1 VGGARDLERRLA
13 EARGRATALAD
24 ALAVMSRAPTDLV
37 AVLETVL
44 DRAANMCDAERA
56 SIHLLEADGYH
67 TAAFWGPTSEEYKRL
82 AYDTVRTPGRDTLIG
97 RVALDCS
104 IVHIPDVLEDREYSA
119 HDLQKLGG
127 YRTMLGV
134 PMRKAEIVTGVF
146 VLTRNEVRPFADAE
160 IALVRAFADQAG
172 IAVENARLFRETK
185 EALDQQTATA
195 KILEVI
201 SRTTQDLTPV
211 FTAVLESAVALTG
224 ADGAGLTLRDGE
236 VFRSHLTIGYSEAEI
251 AQRAGYL
258 KRLEEGVRAGDRSTL
273 IGRVAQARRTT
284 QIPDASAD
292 AEYDFQGWRALLGV
306 PLLRDDDV
314 IGVLIVRRR
323 DARPF
328 AEREIRLVETFAHQA
343 AIAIENVRLFNET
356 KESLERQ
363 TAISEILRAIAAS
376 PTDVQPVL
384 DAIAKNA
391 ETFCGAEDG
400 AVLLVDG
407 EDVRLA
413 AHHGDIV
420 SAPLGLHYRIDRT
433 TATGRSIVDGRTIHV
448 RDLLAAADEYPLG
461 SVQAREWGYRTVA
474 ATPLL
479 RDGAAIGAIL
489 LRRTEVRPFDA
500 RQLELLST
508 FADQAVIAIENVRLF
523 NETKEALERQTATAG
538 ILRAIAGSPSDLA
551 PVLDA
556 IATSAV
562 RFCGASDAT
571 VWIKRGD
578 ELNAEAHYGDLPLS
592 GLPLSAGADSA
603 SGVAMLERRTIHI
616 PDLLSEAGN
625 EFPATRDRFR
635 TMGQRALLVAP
646 LLREG
651 SAIGTIALRKSEP
664 VPFTANQIRLVEAF
678 ADQAVIAIENIRLF
692 NETKEALERQT
703 ATAEVLKVISE
714 SPSDLRPVFQSISE
728 QARVLCEADLVHLW
742 LRSGD
747 RLELASQGVDPETRA
762 DLLRVRSMPV
772 DRSNMGGRAIL
783 ERATIHNLDVLADP
797 EYDATIQDP
806 ARPWHTT
813 LAVPLMRG
821 GEAIGVIALLRGTVR
836 PFEPRQ
842 IELVETFADQA
853 AIAIENVR
861 LFNETKEALER
872 QTAIG
877 EVLSVLSR
885 SAFELEPMLKAVT
898 DNAKRLTG
906 ASVAVIWRVQG
917 EVFEL
922 AAASAM
928 NPAWIERYR
937 GWPTPLDE
945 GFIVRN
951 VVRSRAIF
959 HTLDAVAEADTQ
971 DARFS
976 AELGNYHTA
985 LGVPLV
991 RDDQIVGVLSLTRED
1006 IRAFSDR
1013 EIEIVRNFADQAVI
1027 AIENV
1032 RLFNETKE
1040 ALEQQTATAN
1050 VLKTISRSA
1059 FNLQSVFDVAVE
1071 NANRLCHGDWA
1082 YVFRRDGDVFR
1093 LVATSGG
1100 VPELVEYE
1108 YAHPTSIS
1116 RSTLVGRTAIEKRP
1130 VHIPDLF
1137 KDPEYDWPPNTEHGV
1152 HTILGVPIMREDDVI
1167 GLIGVAR
1174 MQVSPFTAEEIRL
1187 VETFADQAAIAI
1199 ENVRLFNE
1207 TREGLERQTA
1217 LGEILQVISQSP
1229 TDTQPVFEAIAR
1241 DAVRYCAAEDAV
1253 VQLVE
1258 SDRYRTVAHAGLLP
1272 QTTPTTSLPL
1282 SARTLSARVIRE
1294 CRTLQVPDMVASDDY
1309 PDGAAI
1315 AREVGVH
1322 SFLIAPLV
1330 RDGRAIGTISLRRR
1344 EAQPFTDRQVQL
1356 LEAFAAQAVIAIEN
1370 VRLFNQTREALERQT
1385 AIGEILQVISSSPTD
1400 IRPVLEV
1407 IAQSAARYCAAAN
1420 ASVSLVTG
1428 DMWEMVASAGSLP
1441 IDHEPR
1447 PLTSEHL
1454 TSRALREGRTI
1465 QVEDLQS
1472 STEYPGGAQVARTLG
1487 FKTMA
1492 VAPMIRGN
1500 RAVGSISL
1508 RRVEVQPF
1516 TDRQLELLQ
1525 AFAAQAAIAVENV
1538 RLFNETKEALDQQ
1551 TAIADVLKTISRSAF
1566 DLQPVLDIVLENAV
1580 RLAGADIGWLS
1591 RVDGDRFQTIA
1602 YSSSFPADVRAALA
1616 KDRAAGHLGGEWR
1629 PLGSEGGV
1637 MGTVLDRRTTVQI
1650 PDAKADPVLGTSL
1663 VVRLTES
1670 RAVLG
1675 VPMLREGRVIG
1686 GIVLA
1691 RYDVRPFNER
1701 DVELVQTFAD
1711 QAAIAIENVRLFDQT
1726 REALEQ
1732 QTAISEVLKVISGS
1746 AFDLAP
1752 VLKTVVERA
1761 ARLCD
1766 ADLAWLIRREAS
1778 GSVMRG
1784 HYGRT
1789 PELAERLTQQPT
1801 GRWSARPGSLMSR
1814 VYAEQKTIHLEDATT
1829 DPVYEHSHVVRHTLS
1844 RTCLAVPVMRKGE
1857 VLGGLVVSRVS
1868 VRPFNDREIQL
1879 VETFADQAAIAIE
1892 NVRLFSEI
1900 QDKSRQLEVA
1910 SRHKS
1915 EFLATMSHELRTP
1928 LNAIIGFS
1936 EVLLQEMFGS
1946 INEKQTEYLNDVLG
1960 SGRHLLSL
1968 INDILDL
1975 SKIEAGRMELD
1986 LDRFSLVEALQNGVT
2001 MVRERA
2007 ARHDIALS
2015 LDVTP
2020 DVDLVEADPRKIKQ
2034 VVFNLLSNAVK
2045 FTPDGGRVAVRAERG
2060 NGDIVVRVTDTGIG
2074 IADEDRERIFEEFQ
2088 QARRQSERS
2097 REGTGLGLALAK
2109 RFVEL
2114 HGGRL
2119 MVESEVGKG
2128 STFTFT
2134 LPIAT
2139 TSKQAVTV

>member
-1 VGGARDLERRLA
+1 
-13 EARGRATALAD
+13 
-24 ALAVMSRAPTDLV
+24 M
-37 AVLETVL
+37 
-44 DRAANMCDAERA
+44 
-56 SIHLLEADGYH
+56 
-67 TAAFWGPTSEEYKRL
+67 
-82 AYDTVRTPGRDTLIG
+82 
-97 RVALDCS
+97 
-104 IVHIPDVLEDREYSA
+104 
-119 HDLQKLGG
+119 
-127 YRTMLGV
+127 
-134 PMRKAEIVTGVF
+134 
-146 VLTRNEVRPFADAE
+146 
-160 IALVRAFADQAG
+160 
-172 IAVENARLFRETK
+172 
-185 EALDQQTATA
+185 
-195 KILEVI
+195 
-201 SRTTQDLTPV
+201 
-211 FTAVLESAVALTG
+211 
-224 ADGAGLTLRDGE
+224 
-236 VFRSHLTIGYSEAEI
+236 
-251 AQRAGYL
+251 
-258 KRLEEGVRAGDRSTL
+258 
-273 IGRVAQARRTT
+273 
-284 QIPDASAD
+284 
-292 AEYDFQGWRALLGV
+292 
-306 PLLRDDDV
+306 
-314 IGVLIVRRR
+314 
-323 DARPF
+323 
-328 AEREIRLVETFAHQA
+328 
-343 AIAIENVRLFNET
+343 
-356 KESLERQ
+356 
-363 TAISEILRAIAAS
+363 
-376 PTDVQPVL
+376 
-384 DAIAKNA
+384 
-391 ETFCGAEDG
+391 
-400 AVLLVDG
+400 
-407 EDVRLA
+407 
-413 AHHGDIV
+413 
-420 SAPLGLHYRIDRT
+420 
-433 TATGRSIVDGRTIHV
+433 
-448 RDLLAAADEYPLG
+448 
-461 SVQAREWGYRTVA
+461 
-474 ATPLL
+474 
-479 RDGAAIGAIL
+479 
-489 LRRTEVRPFDA
+489 
-500 RQLELLST
+500 
-508 FADQAVIAIENVRLF
+508 
-523 NETKEALERQTATAG
+523 
-538 ILRAIAGSPSDLA
+538 
-551 PVLDA
+551 
-556 IATSAV
+556 
-562 RFCGASDAT
+562 
-571 VWIKRGD
+571 
-578 ELNAEAHYGDLPLS
+578 
-592 GLPLSAGADSA
+592 
-603 SGVAMLERRTIHI
+603 
-616 PDLLSEAGN
+616 
-625 EFPATRDRFR
+625 
-635 TMGQRALLVAP
+635 
-646 LLREG
+646 
-651 SAIGTIALRKSEP
+651 
-664 VPFTANQIRLVEAF
+664 
-678 ADQAVIAIENIRLF
+678 
-692 NETKEALERQT
+692 
-703 ATAEVLKVISE
+703 
-714 SPSDLRPVFQSISE
+714 
-728 QARVLCEADLVHLW
+728 HLW

-797 EYDATIQDP
+797 EYDASIQDP

>member
-1 VGGARDLERRLA
+1 
-13 EARGRATALAD
+13 
-24 ALAVMSRAPTDLV
+24 MSRAPTDLV
-37 AVLETVL
+37 AVLETVV

-134 PMRKAEIVTGVF
+134 PMRKGETVTGVF

-172 IAVENARLFRETK
+172 IAVENA
-185 EALDQQTATA
+185 
-195 KILEVI
+195 
-201 SRTTQDLTPV
+201 
-211 FTAVLESAVALTG
+211 
-224 ADGAGLTLRDGE
+224 
-236 VFRSHLTIGYSEAEI
+236 
-251 AQRAGYL
+251 
-258 KRLEEGVRAGDRSTL
+258 
-273 IGRVAQARRTT
+273 
-284 QIPDASAD
+284 
-292 AEYDFQGWRALLGV
+292 
-306 PLLRDDDV
+306 
-314 IGVLIVRRR
+314 
-323 DARPF
+323 
-328 AEREIRLVETFAHQA
+328 
-343 AIAIENVRLFNET
+343 RLFNET

-433 TATGRSIVDGRTIHV
+433 TAT
-448 RDLLAAADEYPLG
+448 
-461 SVQAREWGYRTVA
+461 
-474 ATPLL
+474 
-479 RDGAAIGAIL
+479 
-489 LRRTEVRPFDA
+489 
-500 RQLELLST
+500 
-508 FADQAVIAIENVRLF
+508 ENVRLF

-538 ILRAIAGSPSDLA
+538 ILRAIAGSPSELG

-806 ARPWHTT
+806 ARPWPTT

-821 GEAIGVIALLRGTVR
+821 GEAIGVIALLRGMVR

-959 HTLDAVAEADTQ
+959 HTLDAVAEADTR

-1050 VLKTISRSA
+1050 VLKTTSRSA

-1330 RDGRAIGTISLRRR
+1330 RDGGAIGTISLRRR

-1784 HYGRT
+1784 RYGRT
-1789 PELAERLTQQPT
+1789 TELAERLESVQLPGSEWQTT
-1801 GRWSARPGSLMSR
+1801 GGSLMSR
-1814 VYAEQKTIHLEDATT
+1814 IYEERQTIHLQDVTT
-1829 DPVYEHSHVVRHTLS
+1829 DPVYERSKIVQQTQS
-1844 RTCLAVPVMRKGE
+1844 RTCLAVPVTRKGE
-1857 VLGGLVVSRVS
+1857 VLGGLILSRVT
-1868 VRPFNDREIQL
+1868 VRPFDEREIEV
-1879 VETFADQAAIAIE
+1879 VESFADQAAIAIE
-1892 NVRLFSEI
+1892 HVRLC
-1900 QDKSRQLEVA
+1900 
-1910 SRHKS
+1910 
-1915 EFLATMSHELRTP
+1915 
-1928 LNAIIGFS
+1928 
-1936 EVLLQEMFGS
+1936 
-1946 INEKQTEYLNDVLG
+1946 
-1960 SGRHLLSL
+1960 
-1968 INDILDL
+1968 
-1975 SKIEAGRMELD
+1975 
-1986 LDRFSLVEALQNGVT
+1986 
-2001 MVRERA
+2001 
-2007 ARHDIALS
+2007 
-2015 LDVTP
+2015 
-2020 DVDLVEADPRKIKQ
+2020 
-2034 VVFNLLSNAVK
+2034 
-2045 FTPDGGRVAVRAERG
+2045 
-2060 NGDIVVRVTDTGIG
+2060 
-2074 IADEDRERIFEEFQ
+2074 
-2088 QARRQSERS
+2088 
-2097 REGTGLGLALAK
+2097 
-2109 RFVEL
+2109 
-2114 HGGRL
+2114 
-2119 MVESEVGKG
+2119 
-2128 STFTFT
+2128 
-2134 LPIAT
+2134 
-2139 TSKQAVTV
+2139 